1 MSKIQRRKSNVKT
14 IIIRFLKKH
23 YLYIILQTIFIF
35 LNIYF
40 ATYPAKIIGNLV
52 DLLYD
57 IPTNQ
62 SMIIQNI
69 IYLLLVSIGLL
80 IVRFPWRFLVTYNS
94 RSLEREMKNE
104 LFKQFLKMKM
114 SEIQEIKNGEIMSY
128 FTKDV
133 AEVRHAFYRLESYG
147 TRIIATFLICAIT
160 MAQGVNSGLTAVTLL
175 PIVITSYLIVKI
187 KKYVE
192 TSFKIS
198 QGYYT
203 ELSEYVQEST
213 DAIRTTKAYSQEGN
227 QLKEF
232 IKKNKR
238 LKTANNAVDVHST
251 LLTTCI
257 NICFGLCYAIA
268 ILFGSKLVLENT
280 ITIGDFVAFNG
291 YIALFV
297 GPVSWL
303 PSTISR
309 FKRGQISYQRLDKF
323 LALEKEKYLPLEPKE
338 EADLKGDIKISHLS
352 FHYPSHVE
360 EVLEDI
366 NITIEQGK
374 TLGIIGTVG
383 SGKTTL
389 ANLLLRLYYV
399 QDNMI
404 YIGDKDI
411 NKIPIE
417 TIRKNICYIT
427 QDNFLFSN
435 TIEKNISLFKQ
446 GYSEKEIMK
455 STKEAMIYDEIQE
468 MNDGIYTMIGER
480 GVDLSGG
487 QKQRIAVSR
496 AFLNSSDI
504 VIFDDTFSALD
515 NKTEGKLLEN
525 IKKMT
530 QNKTCII
537 ISSRISDIK
546 DADEII
552 VLEDGRIIER
562 GTHQS
567 LVNQEGSY
575 YKFYRQQISQKN

>member
-1 MSKIQRRKSNVKT
+1 MKT
-14 IIIRFLKKH
+14 IITRFLKKH
-23 YLYIILQTIFIF
+23 YLYIIIQTIFIF
-35 LNIYF
+35 LNIYL
-40 ATYPAKIIGNLV
+40 ATYPAKIIGNLM

-57 IPTNQ
+57 ISANQ
-62 SMIIQNI
+62 KAIIQNI
-69 IYLLLVSIGLL
+69 VFLFFTSIGLL
-80 IVRFPWRFLVTYNS
+80 LVRFPWRFLVTYNS
-94 RSLEREMKNE
+94 RSLEREIKNG
-104 LFKQFLKMKM
+104 LFKQLLKMKM
-114 SEIQEIKNGEIMSY
+114 NEIQEIKNGEIMSY

-133 AEVRHAFYRLESYG
+133 KEIRSAFYNLESYG

-160 MAQGVNSGLTAVTLL
+160 MAQGVNLGLTAVTLL
-175 PIVITSYLIVKI
+175 PIMITSYLIVKI

-192 TSFKIS
+192 NSFKIS

-232 IKKNKR
+232 IRKNKK
-238 LKTANNAVDVHST
+238 LKTANDAVDVHST

-257 NICFGLCYAIA
+257 NVCFGLCYAIS
-268 ILFGSKLVLENT
+268 ILVGSKLVLQQN

-291 YIALFV
+291 YIGLFV

-309 FKRGQISYQRLDKF
+309 FKRGQISYGRLDKF
-323 LALEKEKYLPLEPKE
+323 LSLEKEKYLLLEPKE
-338 EADLKGDIKISHLS
+338 EIDLKGDIKISHLS
-352 FHYPSHVE
+352 FHYPSHLE
-360 EVLEDI
+360 NVLEDI
-366 NITIEQGK
+366 DITIPQGK
-374 TLGIIGTVG
+374 TLGVIGTVG

-389 ANLLLRLYYV
+389 ANLLLRLYSV
-399 QDNMI
+399 PDNMI

-411 NKIPIE
+411 NKIPVE

-435 TIEKNISLFKQ
+435 TIEKNISLFRK

-455 STKEAMIYDEIQE
+455 STKEAMIYDEIQD
-468 MNDGIYTMIGER
+468 MNEGIYTVIGER

-515 NKTEGKLLEN
+515 NKTEEKLLEN

-530 QNKTCII
+530 ENKTCII

-546 DADEII
+546 DADEIV
-552 VLEDGRIIER
+552 VLENGKIIER

-567 LVNQEGSY
+567 LIEQKGSY
-575 YKFYRQQISQKN
+575 DKFYRQQISQNN

>member
-1 MSKIQRRKSNVKT
+1 MKKI
-14 IIIRFLKKH
+14 ILRFLKKH
-23 YLYIILQTIFIF
+23 HIYIIIQTIFIF

-40 ATYPAKIIGNLV
+40 ATYPAKIIGSLI

-57 IPTNQ
+57 IPANQ

-80 IVRFPWRFLVTYNS
+80 LVRFPWRFLVTYHS
-94 RSLEREMKNE
+94 RSLEKDMKNE
-104 LFKQFLKMKM
+104 IFKHFLKMKM
-114 SEIQEIKNGEIMSY
+114 SEIQEIKNGEIMSHL
-128 FTKDV
+128 TKDV
-133 AEVRHAFYRLESYG
+133 GEVRHAFYRLESYG
-147 TRIIATFLICAIT
+147 TRIIATFLIGAIT
-160 MAQGVNSGLTAVTLL
+160 MAQGINLGLTAVTML

-198 QGYYT
+198 QEHYT

-232 IKKNKR
+232 IKKNKQ
-238 LKTANNAVDVHST
+238 LKMANNAVDVHST

-309 FKRGQISYQRLDKF
+309 FKRGQISYQRLDRF
-323 LALEKEKYLPLEPKE
+323 LALEKEKYLPLEQKA

-366 NITIEQGK
+366 NITIKQGK
-374 TLGIIGTVG
+374 TLGIIGAVG

-389 ANLLLRLYYV
+389 ANLLLRLYSV

-411 NKIPIE
+411 NRIPIE
-417 TIRKNICYIT
+417 VIRKNICYIT

-435 TIEKNISLFKQ
+435 TIEKNISLFRQ

-468 MNDGIYTMIGER
+468 MNNGIYTVIGER

-515 NKTEGKLLEN
+515 NKTEGRLLEN

-552 VLEDGRIIER
+552 VLEGGSIIER
-562 GTHQS
+562 GIHQD
-567 LVNQEGSY
+567 LVEQRGSY
-575 YKFYRQQISQKN
+575 YKFYQQQISQNNE